1 MLLLHHL
8 LTLSSS
14 IFAFDSARACVF
26 TGRCFVSKRV
36 THLQSNKSLR
46 LCHDNVHKNVGS
58 PFTCDMTHSHML
70 YHSHD
75 FGELLPRILAL
86 TPSHHMV
93 SNKAAQTLTTDYVFH
108 SHSVQHEP
116 LTYHLACVGM
126 LYEYFSVFRMPLPH
140 ISKRHINSECET
152 ISQAHTHYTQT
163 PHTQDDGP
171 QETRRGTKR
180 QWRGYRWHFHFLSMH
195 VAVAVSPSE
204 YVLIY
209 VSKQTTVTII
219 ITFTVRSPDVCRVRC
234 IQRSLFVSYPFVFI
248 CLCLSAALFCCIH
261 FSLHSSVESSNVFR
275 YIVCCFISYRYC
287 VYVFASPW
295 VHHPDSIERRLATL
309 QQNI

>member
-1 MLLLHHL
+1 MVAIFFLRFFVCIKIITIGQHL
-8 LTLSSS
+8 SQHASAAPLTHSFILNFCSRQCTRV
-14 IFAFDSARACVF
+14 D
-26 TGRCFVSKRV
+26 VSFRKRV

-126 LYEYFSVFRMPLPH
+126 LYEYFSVSRMPLPH

-163 PHTQDDGP
+163 PHVQDDGP
-171 QETRRGTKR
+171 QETRRETKR
-180 QWRGYRWHFHFLSMH
+180 Q
-195 VAVAVSPSE
+195 
-204 YVLIY
+204 
-209 VSKQTTVTII
+209 
-219 ITFTVRSPDVCRVRC
+219 
-234 IQRSLFVSYPFVFI
+234 
-248 CLCLSAALFCCIH
+248 
-261 FSLHSSVESSNVFR
+261 
-275 YIVCCFISYRYC
+275 
-287 VYVFASPW
+287 
-295 VHHPDSIERRLATL
+295 
-309 QQNI
+309 